1 MSRVGAGEATARKPM
16 FPLHWW
22 TPIAAFLPAYLL
34 RIFHIGEVVNFL
46 DDRWINVPAAF
57 NYARYG
63 FTGPD
68 NWFTQPAKHFFMY
81 WSSVVFG
88 NDVVGWSM
96 RQVLFGAAIALLTFL
111 LARRV
116 FRVPF
121 PAILAATLVTL
132 DPLLIS
138 FSRASSEDPLAVAFM
153 LAAMLFWMR
162 GDEHGRDSDWL
173 VAGLLIGTA
182 SAIRWYALLVA
193 ALMLGL
199 ALWQARRDGGSALG
213 RRAALLLVAPFG
225 AYLAWYLPWLA
236 RGYSLAEWFSV
247 QWDAFVLQGTGVFP
261 TFDAA
266 LDPLTGAGRWLMQ
279 WMGVG
284 TTTTLAEGT
293 SGVFTVIM
301 NDPVV
306 WLFTA
311 PAVVYLLWWA
321 YRSKRAEYLLIGGTY
336 VVLYAFFALVDRPI
350 YLYSAIAV
358 VPFGFMALGWALG
371 RLLRRRALVA
381 LALLVAWGVYL
392 YPLTSAVRVPL
403 WAYGWLLEILGV
415 VGAG

>member
-1 MSRVGAGEATARKPM
+1 MRADVRPAATRRPM
-16 FPLHWW
+16 FPLRWW
-22 TPIAAFLPAYLL
+22 TPFAVFLPAYVL
-34 RIFHIGEVVNFL
+34 RIFRLGEVVNFL
-46 DDRWINVPAAF
+46 DDRWMNVPAGF
-57 NYARYG
+57 NYARFG

-81 WSSVVFG
+81 WSSVLFG

-96 RQVLFGAAIALLTFL
+96 RQVLFGSAIVLLTFL

-121 PAILAATLVTL
+121 PAIAAAVLVGL
-132 DPLLIS
+132 DPLMIS
-138 FSRASSEDPLAVAFM
+138 FSRAGSEDPLAVAFI

-162 GDEHGRDSDWL
+162 GNEHGRNGDWL
-173 VAGLLIGTA
+173 AAGLLIGTA
-182 SAIRWYALLVA
+182 SALRWYALLVA

-199 ALWQARRDGGSALG
+199 ALWRARHDGGSALG
-213 RRAALLLVAPFG
+213 RRTALLLVAPFG

-236 RGYSLAEWFSV
+236 RGYSLAEWVGV

-261 TFDAA
+261 SFDSA
-266 LDPLTGAGRWLMQ
+266 LDPLTGAGQWFWR

-284 TTTTLAEGT
+284 TTSSVAEGE

-301 NDPVV
+301 NDPAV
-306 WLFTA
+306 WFLMV
-311 PAVVYLLWWA
+311 PAIGYLLWWA
-321 YRSKRAEYLLIGGTY
+321 YRNKRDEYLLIGGTF
-336 VVLYAFFALVDRPI
+336 VVLYAFFTLVDRPI

-358 VPFGFMALGWALG
+358 LPFGFMALGWAAG
-371 RLLRRRALVA
+371 RLLQKRALVA
-381 LALLVAWGVYL
+381 LGVAAAWGLYL

-403 WAYGWLLEILGV
+403 WAYGWLLQTLGV
-415 VGAG
+415 AGGGS